1 MYRCDEYTK
10 NENSKG
16 DEDMSKLLTLENYKK
31 LNLSSEKMKQ
41 ISITPKVKDGKLLFD
56 RNKKEHRYIVEN
68 D

>member
-10 NENSKG
+10 NESFKG
-16 DEDMSKLLTLENYKK
+16 DEDMAKLLTIETYKK
-31 LNLSSEKMKQ
+31 LNLSSDKLKE